1 MNPNSKRLAFG
12 SGTALTLV
20 LTGASRVSAQT
31 PDTTTALGGDPGVGA
46 LHGQGMGDMGGRGG
60 RGGFGGFGGG
70 MGGDMDRGE
79 AILGRIDNLVSHETV
94 TLDADGNTLTA
105 RVQHGTVS
113 AVADGSISIDLATGE
128 SVTIAT
134 DANTAAHSWSTTDRP
149 ARTEIAIADVA
160 VGADVVIWSQSQ
172 DDGSF
177 LAERIAVVPVA
188 ADVTTDDTVTPEA
201 SPAAVG

>member
-1 MNPNSKRLAFG
+1 MNTNHKRLAFV

-20 LTGASRVSAQT
+20 LTGASLVSAQT
-31 PDTTTALGGDPGVGA
+31 PDATRARGGDPGIGA

-60 RGGFGGFGGG
+60 RGGFRGG

-79 AILGRIDNLVSHETV
+79 GILGRIDNLVSQETV
-94 TLDADGNTLTA
+94 TLDADGNTLISLL
-105 RVQHGTVS
+105 QHGTVA
-113 AVADGSISIDLATGE
+113 AVADGSISVDLATGE

-134 DANTAAHSWSTTDRP
+134 DANTVAHSWSTTDRP
-149 ARTEIAIADVA
+149 ARTEIAVASVA
-160 VGADVVIWSQSQ
+160 VGADVVVWSQSQ

-188 ADVTTDDTVTPEA
+188 ITADSVTPEA